1 MQDNVVYNHC
11 KNLLSGSE
19 IMAGSL
25 RPSKQNLVFQ
35 TKFKIGEKFIS
46 DNFF

>member
-1 MQDNVVYNHC
+1 MQNNVVYKRC
-11 KNLLSGSE
+11 KNLLSGPG

-35 TKFKIGEKFIS
+35 TKFKIGKKFI
-46 DNFF
+46 